1 MLVLTAFHA
10 LCSINTSIGT
20 HHVSFAFMQTSTP
33 FRLNTSNNAPTN
45 EITTIR
51 TSASLLMA
59 KSPIID
65 QWTTATNGGISGIV
79 KNSPNPRLFKDGE
92 SLTTSK
98 IISNKNLIK
107 EGAVVKTES
116 GSQYTLGVKKG
127 SSAAATT
134 TTTSTSTSTPQ
145 RPIRPPFNPTNSIP
159 SIRNW
164 TINLD
169 GTINGNVFGGPK
181 NRNGDFVQTSPIRN
195 NRDSVKEGDVITT
208 ITGSKYQLGIKKT
221 SPFDSINVKKSET
234 KVQTKVQTTTTK
246 DNNTPKPKS
255 GLFQSLPKRDKTPK
269 PFANIRVPSTQDK
282 QDDPNLS
289 NKVPVLDD
297 WTLDRQNR
305 LNGIISNSPFTYET
319 DGKSVLTKSVAT
331 DSAFIVEGFTIFT
344 DDGRSYKLGTPKKGR
359 EELSTTTDE
368 VIVYGTP
375 TLANW
380 DISDNN
386 RIVGTMQNTNDPNIP
401 NGQKV
406 TTDNIITNPKFIA
419 EGFTVVTST
428 GNKYKLGRRDEKSSK
443 QEVASVTTTSTSAA
457 TSTPTLENWI
467 FDEIGRVTGTISNSE
482 DNRSNGRV
490 ITTAQTTF
498 PTMLLRTGVT
508 VYGDN
513 GTAYKLGTEREQLQ
527 LQNQQSN
534 TQQKSLNRNNLILID
549 DWCMT
554 AMGGV
559 SGIVSNSQ
567 DPNIP
572 NGDMLTTSKIVT
584 EDIRDGKIVET
595 LNGSVY
601 ILGSR
606 SKSSMVSNTPI
617 ESPETPVGVGL
628 WVVVALLFVILNNG
642 MY

>member
-1 MLVLTAFHA
+1 MLVFTALHA
-10 LCSINTSIGT
+10 LCNTSIGT
-20 HHVSFAFMQTSTP
+20 HHVSFAFMQISFP
-33 FRLNTSNNAPTN
+33 LRLNNNAPSN
-45 EITTIR
+45 KITTTH

-59 KSPIID
+59 KTPIID

-79 KNSPNPRLFKDGE
+79 KNSSNRRLFKDGE
-92 SLTTSK
+92 SVTTSK
-98 IISNKNLIK
+98 IVSNKNLLK
-107 EGAVVKTES
+107 EGAVIFTES
-116 GSQYTLGVKKG
+116 GSQYTLGAKKG
-127 SSAAATT
+127 SLAGA
-134 TTTSTSTSTPQ
+134 STNASQ
-145 RPIRPPFNPTNSIP
+145 RPIRPPFNPNNSIP

-164 TINLD
+164 TINID

-195 NRDSVKEGDVITT
+195 KRDSFKEGDVITT

-234 KVQTKVQTTTTK
+234 KVQTKVQTSTK
-246 DNNTPKPKS
+246 DDNNISKPKP

-269 PFANIRVPSTQDK
+269 PFANIRVPSKQDT

-344 DDGRSYKLGTPKKGR
+344 DDGRSYKLGTPKKGK
-359 EELSTTTDE
+359 EAASTTPDE

-375 TLANW
+375 TLVDW
-380 DISDNN
+380 GVSDDN

-401 NGQKV
+401 NGRSV
-406 TTDNIITNPKFIA
+406 TSDNIITNPMFIA

-428 GNKYKLGRRDEKSSK
+428 GNKYKLGRRRLDKKSSK
-443 QEVASVTTTSTSAA
+443 QEVATTTTSTSTSAA
-457 TSTPTLENWI
+457 TNTPAIENWT

-508 VYGDN
+508 VYDDN
-513 GTAYKLGTEREQLQ
+513 GTAYKLGTEREQPP
-527 LQNQQSN
+527 QNQQSN
-534 TQQKSLNRNNLILID
+534 TQQKSFNRNNLILID
-549 DWCMT
+549 DWYMT
-554 AMGGV
+554 SMGGI

-606 SKSSMVSNTPI
+606 SKSSMVSNTLI

-628 WVVVALLFVILNNG
+628 WVVVTLLFLILNNG
-642 MY
+642 IY